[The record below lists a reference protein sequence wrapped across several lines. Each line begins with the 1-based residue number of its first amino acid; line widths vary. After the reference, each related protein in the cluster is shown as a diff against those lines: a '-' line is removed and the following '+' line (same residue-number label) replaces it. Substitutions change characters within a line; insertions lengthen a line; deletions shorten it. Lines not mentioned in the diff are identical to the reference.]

1 MKSSYYNDPQSFL
14 KSKLDENKKEETE
27 IPTSYPTNQPEV
39 EFSENE
45 SVYRPGF
52 GITAPPALDKT
63 PAPEAGGPKPDYV
76 SMPDRPKPD
85 ISYDSSPAKPSPTPK
100 PDVSSPPT
108 YQRPGIDNA
117 DQYDA
122 AFEYMREADDI
133 KASPIADRISIP
145 QPAYG
150 GRPARDILPV
160 NFDFDDT
167 PLTDDV
173 RSGNSLK
180 NYEGRDF
187 VAKFGGDNNF
197 RNSDYFDVAQQGIN
211 KAFENQVIDYREMA
225 KGMAGEIQNSYD
237 KSQIAYADLFGDAFF
252 DGNYQPAKWKNPKPP
267 EGNEPFDPE
276 ELYENIMDRLT

>member
-27 IPTSYPTNQPEV
+27 IPTSYPSNQPEV
-39 EFSENE
+39 EFSDNE

-76 SMPDRPKPD
+76 SMPERPKPG

-145 QPAYG
+145 QPG
-150 GRPARDILPV
+150 
-160 NFDFDDT
+160 
-167 PLTDDV
+167 
-173 RSGNSLK
+173 
-180 NYEGRDF
+180 
-187 VAKFGGDNNF
+187 
-197 RNSDYFDVAQQGIN
+197 YF
-211 KAFENQVIDYREMA
+211 
-225 KGMAGEIQNSYD
+225 
-237 KSQIAYADLFGDAFF
+237 
-252 DGNYQPAKWKNPKPP
+252 
-267 EGNEPFDPE
+267 
-276 ELYENIMDRLT
+276 

>member
-27 IPTSYPTNQPEV
+27 IPTSYPSNQPEV
-39 EFSENE
+39 EFSDNE

-145 QPAYG
+145 QPGYFG
-150 GRPARDILPV
+150 KMARDILPV
-160 NFDFDDT
+160 NFDDDT

-173 RSGNSLK
+173 RSGNTLQ
-180 NYEGRDF
+180 NYEGTDF

-225 KGMAGEIQNSYD
+225 KGLAGEVQNSYD